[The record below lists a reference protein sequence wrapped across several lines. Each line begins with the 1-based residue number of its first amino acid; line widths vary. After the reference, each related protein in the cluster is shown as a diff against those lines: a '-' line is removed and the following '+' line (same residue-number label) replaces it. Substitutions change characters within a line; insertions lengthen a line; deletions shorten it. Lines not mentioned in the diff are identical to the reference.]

1 MIRLNISDLLVQKFS
16 LIPENRAIIA
26 DFTSC
31 AFIIDNLCCF
41 TIVPIDNLEVTRVI
55 CKRFKI
61 FHDALAMSGGA
72 GANILFVVRLEDDG
86 HDMSDPPRPQNGK
99 LLPPTMSG
107 QLRCKNDKKS
117 VRVAPLIVNIPVYAR
132 NQLAENPPAT
142 TAHMSFC
149 KVFMLLKTSFAF
161 LLFAF
166 SIMSTH

>member
-1 MIRLNISDLLVQKFS
+1 
-16 LIPENRAIIA
+16 
-26 DFTSC
+26 
-31 AFIIDNLCCF
+31 
-41 TIVPIDNLEVTRVI
+41 
-55 CKRFKI
+55 
-61 FHDALAMSGGA
+61 
-72 GANILFVVRLEDDG
+72 
-86 HDMSDPPRPQNGK
+86 
-99 LLPPTMSG
+99 MSG

-166 SIMSTH
+166 SIVSTH